1 MSLSVVSDIPPSRE
15 PYDAAAMTVVT
26 ETLEVEGIRCERCVQ
41 AIATALG
48 GVDGLAGASA
58 NLMGEVTL
66 AYETPEVRAAAVAAI
81 EAAGFSVG

>member
-1 MSLSVVSDIPPSRE
+1 
-15 PYDAAAMTVVT
+15 MTVVT
-26 ETLEVEGIRCERCVQ
+26 ETLEVEGIRCERCVR

-66 AYETPEVRAAAVAAI
+66 AYETPEVRLAAVSAI
-81 EAAGFSVG
+81 EAAGFTVG